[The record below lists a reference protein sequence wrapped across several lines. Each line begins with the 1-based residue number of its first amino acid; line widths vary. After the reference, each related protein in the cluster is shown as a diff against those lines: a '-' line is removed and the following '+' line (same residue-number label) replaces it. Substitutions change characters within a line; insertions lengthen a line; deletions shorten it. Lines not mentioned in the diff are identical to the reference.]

1 MKRQTLIALLCMT
14 VCMTGSLHSAERVVI
29 CETLYSET

>member
-1 MKRQTLIALLCMT
+1 MKQRTMIALLCMT
-14 VCMTGSLHSAERVVI
+14 MCLTGSLHSAERVVI